1 MAKKNGKVLAAVR
14 DDLIVKVTSALGVD
28 TDADR
33 AWAIDQALAAYK
45 RHRVRLLEYLEGLKE
60 TK

>member
-1 MAKKNGKVLAAVR
+1 MAKKNATVLAAVR
-14 DDLIVKVTSALGVD
+14 DDLIVNVTSVLATD

-45 RHRVRLLEYLEGLKE
+45 RHRVRLLEYVEGLKE
-60 TK
+60 KS

>member
-1 MAKKNGKVLAAVR
+1 MAKKNANVLAAVR
-14 DDLIVKVTSALGVD
+14 DDLIVNVTSVLATD

-45 RHRVRLLEYLEGLKE
+45 RHRVRLLEYVEGLKE
-60 TK
+60 KS

>member
-1 MAKKNGKVLAAVR
+1 MAKKNAKVLAAVR
-14 DDLIVKVTSALGVD
+14 DDLIVNVTSVLATD

-45 RHRVRLLEYLEGLKE
+45 RHRVRLLEYVESLKE
-60 TK
+60 KS

>member
-1 MAKKNGKVLAAVR
+1 MAKKNARVLAAVR
-14 DDLIVKVTSALGVD
+14 DDLIVNVTSVLATD

-45 RHRVRLLEYLEGLKE
+45 RHRVRLLEYVEGLKE
-60 TK
+60 KT